1 MNSQPTGQVIRS
13 AAEIYDE
20 FFVPALFG
28 PWADEV
34 ADAAGVSAGQHVL
47 DVACG
52 TGVLTRTVHQRVQ
65 PGGTVI
71 GVDINDGMLAVARQ
85 KAPDIDFRRG
95 DVENLPFDD
104 AQFDVVVCQF
114 GLMFFADRAKAIQEI
129 MRVLRPS
136 GSAAIAVWDSVENV
150 EGYAPLADLMDR
162 LYGQETGDA
171 MRSPFVL
178 GDRELI
184 RKLFADAGAH
194 NIDVTRQVGTM
205 RFPSLRA
212 WLTTEIRGWILADR
226 LDDAQFEQLVSEV
239 EPIIA
244 PYLQADGSVALRAPA
259 FIITAAKE

>member
-1 MNSQPTGQVIRS
+1 M
-13 AAEIYDE
+13 
-20 FFVPALFG
+20 
-28 PWADEV
+28 
-34 ADAAGVSAGQHVL
+34 
-47 DVACG
+47 
-52 TGVLTRTVHQRVQ
+52 
-65 PGGTVI
+65 
-71 GVDINDGMLAVARQ
+71 
-85 KAPDIDFRRG
+85 
-95 DVENLPFDD
+95 
-104 AQFDVVVCQF
+104 
-114 GLMFFADRAKAIQEI
+114 
-129 MRVLRPS
+129 LRPS